1 MLRKLLLSLIL
12 IMLIP
17 VHAFAKTNTP
27 EEVVKL
33 AVNGVIHV
41 LKSRQNQKRITPAD
55 RVAIRQAVKG
65 YFDFREMAKRS
76 LGRPWRK
83 MNKAQRT
90 AFVCTFRELLERSYG
105 NRLATYHNQTVEFG
119 KVRIRGRVAIVD
131 SDVVDAEKRTPVR
144 YRLVHR
150 KTGWMVYDIKIEGIS
165 MVSTFRSDFGEAVS
179 QKGISGFLS
188 DLKEKVGKLKKQDQ
202 S

>member
-12 IMLIP
+12 IMVLP
-17 VHAFAKTNTP
+17 VHAFAKVNSP
-27 EEVVKL
+27 EEVVEIV
-33 AVNGVIHV
+33 VNGVIHV
-41 LKSRQNQKRITPAD
+41 LKSRQDQKRITPAD
-55 RVAIRQAVKG
+55 RAAIRRAVKG

-76 LGRPWRK
+76 LGRPWRN
-83 MNKAQRT
+83 MDKAQRT
-90 AFVCTFRELLERSYG
+90 DFVCTFRELLEQSYG
-105 NRLATYHNQTVEFG
+105 NRLSTYHHQTVAFG

-131 SDVVDAEKRTPVR
+131 SEIIDAEKRTPVR

-150 KTGWMVYDIKIEGIS
+150 QTGWMVYDIKIEGIS

-179 QKGISGFLS
+179 QKGINGFLS
-188 DLKEKVGKLKKQDQ
+188 DLKKKVGTLKKQDQ